1 MSKAFKREKPMHSY
15 IFFTN
20 ILRLLDE
27 RSMTKSELADLSGV
41 SVSFLSDLTTGKA
54 NPSLRVMEAIAA
66 ALEMPLPVMLE
77 RTDLSQEDLATLAE
91 NKAHRVLPRGYEWV
105 TAVLPEQKAFVVR
118 KWSEET
124 KKKIKALA

>member
-1 MSKAFKREKPMHSY
+1 MHSY

-20 ILRLLDE
+20 ILRLLEE
-27 RSMTKSELADLSGV
+27 RNMTKSELAELSGV

-54 NPSLRVMEAIAA
+54 NPSLRVMESIAA
-66 ALEMPLPVMLE
+66 ALDVPLPFMLE
-77 RTDLSQEDLATLAE
+77 RTDLSEEDLVTLAQH
-91 NKAHRVLPRGYEWV
+91 KAHRVLPRGFEWV

-124 KKKIKALA
+124 KKRIKAQTPTGEAV

>member
-1 MSKAFKREKPMHSY
+1 MHSY

-27 RSMTKSELADLSGV
+27 RNMTKSELADLSGV

-54 NPSLRVMEAIAA
+54 NPSLRVMEAIAS
-66 ALEMPLPVMLE
+66 ALQMPLPVMLE

>member
-1 MSKAFKREKPMHSY
+1 MLTTITLEKPMHSY

-20 ILRLLDE
+20 ILRLLEE
-27 RSMTKSELADLSGV
+27 RNMTKSELAELSGV

-54 NPSLRVMEAIAA
+54 NPSLRVMEAIAQ
-66 ALEMPLPVMLE
+66 ALDVPLPFMLE
-77 RTDLSQEDLATLAE
+77 RTDLSEEDLAALAQ
-91 NKAHRVLPRGYEWV
+91 NKAHRVLPGGFEWV

-124 KKKIKALA
+124 MKRIKSQT